1 MNHYDVVIIG
11 SGHNALIAA
20 AYLTRAGR
28 NVLILEKNDRP
39 GGFLRT
45 EELTLPGFKHDV
57 YAAAHPLFLTGPA
70 YADFREALEARGLR
84 YLNTDLPTGVSME
97 NGETA
102 VFGRSVEE
110 LTAQAEHL
118 APGDG
123 AALGRMFDAFMPYAG
138 DVFELFNLDL
148 SGRKASEIIQ
158 QLLHDKRAGGKGYSA
173 FAASLFSTARNA
185 VSELQSPVMRAM
197 LASWV
202 THLGRTPDEVGSGIW
217 VPLTAMA
224 LMGGGMPI
232 PEGGS
237 EKLAQALSRLVQDQ
251 GGTIVTNTRA
261 ERILLK
267 NGKAVAVRTAE
278 GNEYRAKHA
287 VIAST
292 GPDQLYLSLL
302 ADEQVNPV
310 IRGQA
315 KEFRYG
321 RGCFQIHL
329 ALSEAPN
336 WPDARFATV
345 GQPHLTDGLD
355 GFTQAI
361 AQGMADLLP
370 ANPTFTVDC
379 STNLDPTRAPA
390 GKAIMRLQVLEVP
403 CRPRGDAAGQINVG
417 VGTWTTELTERFAE
431 RVIAVAG
438 KHIPNIPSAII
449 GKSVVTPDTIA
460 RFNPNSGPG
469 DPYGGSHDFAQ
480 SYLFRPLPSQPG
492 HQTEIAN
499 LFMLGAATWPGHG
512 INGGSGYIVAQQL
525 LSRDN

>member
-1 MNHYDVVIIG
+1 MLNKYDVIIIG

-28 NVLILEKNDRP
+28 SVLVLEKNDRP

-84 YLNTDLPTGVSME
+84 YVNTDLPTGVSME

-102 VFGRSVEE
+102 VLSRSSEDF
-110 LTAQAEHL
+110 AAEAERL

-123 AALGRMFDAFMPYAG
+123 AVLGRMFEEFAPFAG
-138 DVFELFNLDL
+138 NVFELFSLDL
-148 SGRKASEIIQ
+148 SGKRASGIIQ
-158 QLLHDKRAGGKGYSA
+158 SLLHDARNGGKGYSS
-173 FAASLFSTARNA
+173 FAASLFSTARNV
-185 VSELQSPVMRAM
+185 VSDFRSPVMRAM

-202 THLGRTPDEVGSGIW
+202 THLGRTPDEIGSGFW
-217 VPLTAMA
+217 VPLTTMA

-232 PEGGS
+232 PDGGS
-237 EKLAQALSRLVQDQ
+237 EMLATALTRLVQDQ
-251 GGTIVTNTRA
+251 GGTIVTGTRA
-261 ERILLK
+261 QRIVVN

-278 GNEYRAKHA
+278 GDEYHANDA

-302 ADEQVNPV
+302 ADTQVSSD
-310 IRGQA
+310 ILSQA
-315 KEFRYG
+315 KKFRYG
-321 RGCFQIHL
+321 RGCVQIHL
-329 ALSEAPN
+329 ALKEAPK
-336 WPDARFATV
+336 WPDPRFNRV

-355 GFTQAI
+355 GFTLAI

-370 ANPTFTVDC
+370 AKPTFTVDC
-379 STNLDPTRAPA
+379 STNLDPSRAPV

-403 CRPRGDAAGQINVG
+403 CRPRGDAAGQIDVG
-417 VGTWTTELTERFAE
+417 DGTWTPELTERFAQ
-431 RVIAVAG
+431 RVIDVVR
-438 KHIPNIPSAII
+438 KHIPNIPDAII

-469 DPYGGSHDFAQ
+469 DPYGGSHDFMQ

-492 HQTEIAN
+492 HQSEIEN
-499 LFMLGAATWPGHG
+499 LYMLGAATWPGHG

-525 LSRDN
+525 LSRD